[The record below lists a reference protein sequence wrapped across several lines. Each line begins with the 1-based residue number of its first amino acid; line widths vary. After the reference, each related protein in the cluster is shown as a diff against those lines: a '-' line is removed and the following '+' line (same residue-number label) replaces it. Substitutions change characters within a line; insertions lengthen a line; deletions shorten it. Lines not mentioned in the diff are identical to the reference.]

1 MSLTY
6 STARGAEFMS
16 SLPPPEDPDSQPPS
30 SKRPR
35 LKEPGSAFEVEWRLP
50 LVPRLSEV
58 EKVWQ
63 LSPRPFRTPL
73 VSTNVLFDH
82 STDSCVEKPVSG
94 EQICNL
100 RCPNG
105 KFEMNSCL
113 QSLPS
118 QSFDSGLRASGRS
131 CEAGLYDRE
140 VVSVHCG
147 DRAEVEVGSLLPN
160 ASLHDR
166 PGLKNADGKQYLV
179 QGRDNIQED
188 NSYVKQTEYLFLDV
202 TFCKETKSTFHDI
215 KNRCKADSVMPSN
228 KKENNIS
235 ASTLNISKSQNQP
248 SIEIAKPSYFRDG
261 STISIPEF
269 PTDLNSKMSSVY
281 LKEIAKKK
289 NDKNEAYVRDFT
301 NIYWSQN
308 RPDVKKQ
315 KLQDDKNIVDA
326 DAENIFSACYESN
339 HQSLSNQNICVRKKD
354 LISLN
359 YYNHSSIITDVTESG
374 KNFTIIL
381 GNANL
386 GEVETCLDIYI
397 FTRLEKSQ
405 SQDCNIRQVLEKRR
419 ESCWIMNN
427 YRTQSENIKKTGE
440 KLNFLQLLEIDIL
453 SKEDCHYTKAMN
465 IHEKQS
471 KPLMIGTLGSRKAL
485 IIFFWLNGKGE
496 NNNMLEL
503 RYCTTQKDFHLSN
516 VFGSVIMANFCFHEN
531 TSENQKD
538 DNILTRCE
546 IFKDKKQ
553 IDLQNLIIKNMNVNR
568 KNMLSI
574 YLQSSVS
581 EPLNSILKNDIV
593 SLFSKFDSLTRVEND
608 SKLEERCIVKWIVP
622 LHYSKNIIE
631 ENHTIKLV
639 RILTFSRLLEDRK
652 LMLEKR
658 KLFKTDQVFEKS
670 KKKTINSFSLTTK
683 NKQFPIFETYEK
695 IPLLMDFDDVDEI
708 SLAKGI
714 YKNKSCP
721 EQFINEENWAHCSPN
736 AVKTH
741 VKSGSPFIQNNH
753 RYINEKFY
761 EINMYNQDLDTERK
775 QEHTKISSFNFKCIF
790 EDFFNIRQQARP
802 TNHDLKHSEQ
812 TNPRTIIEVLNVGSL
827 LSEIKGKKHDS
838 SLKAEVEVT
847 AQSLTNSCQV
857 NKDIMI
863 EKEEKNN
870 FYSMDGLFCMQPVS
884 LMSKKVSV
892 EEIKYVNQNN
902 VADGN
907 EYESVLQDSEL
918 ANSKHFHPKNDS
930 TECVNHQFETDLSLG
945 NNECFQDLTAE
956 CLSTQA
962 QTIVNDFEMKSKF
975 DLVLEELHMFHEIS
989 KESKILSAV
998 EINNGQEN
1006 YFREN
1011 NDIEEVKTEIKKDEE
1026 MVTVNK
1032 ICESSLLRDAI
1043 TCPKMPQRHQSL
1055 FKWKTVPDHGEQEVP
1070 NEYSC
1075 PRTLEEE
1082 FYSTSKEDCEKPSPK
1097 RPASFSDELE
1107 EKFNYLLKGG
1117 SNFSHG
1123 ISRVLPLK
1131 TCSRPIRIGLSRK
1144 AKLKRLHPYLK

>member
-1 MSLTY
+1 MSLTH
-6 STARGAEFMS
+6 SPARGAEFRC

-73 VSTNVLFDH
+73 VSTNVIFDH
-82 STDSCVEKPVSG
+82 SADSCVEKPVSG

-105 KFEMNSCL
+105 KFEMNSCS
-113 QSLPS
+113 QTFPS
-118 QSFDSGLRASGRS
+118 QSFGCGLRASGRS
-131 CEAGLYDRE
+131 CEAGLCDEE
-140 VVSVHCG
+140 VFSAHCG

-160 ASLHDR
+160 ASLHDIR
-166 PGLKNADGKQYLV
+166 GVKNADGKQYLV
-179 QGRDNIQED
+179 QGRGNIQED

-202 TFCKETKSTFHDI
+202 TFCKETKSTVRDI

-235 ASTLNISKSQNQP
+235 TSTPNISKSQNQP

-326 DAENIFSACYESN
+326 DAENIFSACSESN

-359 YYNHSSIITDVTESG
+359 YYNHSSIITDVTESE

-405 SQDCNIRQVLEKRR
+405 SQDCNIRQVLAKKR
-419 ESCWIMNN
+419 ESCWIMDN
-427 YRTQSENIKKTGE
+427 YKTQSENIKKTGE
-440 KLNFLQLLEIDIL
+440 KLNFLQLLRIDVL
-453 SKEDCHYTKAMN
+453 SKEDYHYTKARN
-465 IHEKQS
+465 THEKQS
-471 KPLMIGTLGSRKAL
+471 KPLMIGALGSRKAL
-485 IIFFWLNGKGE
+485 KIFFWLNGKGE

-516 VFGSVIMANFCFHEN
+516 VFGSFIMAIFYFHEN

-538 DNILTRCE
+538 DNILTWCE

-553 IDLQNLIIKNMNVNR
+553 IDIQNLIIKNMNVNR
-568 KNMLSI
+568 KTMLSI

-581 EPLNSILKNDIV
+581 EPLNSVLKNNIA
-593 SLFSKFDSLTRVEND
+593 SLLSKFDSLTSVEND
-608 SKLEERCIVKWIVP
+608 SKLEERCIVKWIAH

-631 ENHTIKLV
+631 ENHTVKLV
-639 RILTFSRLLEDRK
+639 RILTFSRLLEDMK
-652 LMLEKR
+652 PMLEKR
-658 KLFKTDQVFEKS
+658 KLFKTDQVFEKA
-670 KKKTINSFSLTTK
+670 KKKTINSFRLTTK
-683 NKQFPIFETYEK
+683 NKQFPIFETYKK

-708 SLAKGI
+708 SLTKEI

-721 EQFINEENWAHCSPN
+721 GQFINEENWAHCSPN

-775 QEHTKISSFNFKCIF
+775 QEHTKISSFNFKCVF
-790 EDFFNIRQQARP
+790 EDFFNIRQQAIP
-802 TNHDLKHSEQ
+802 TNHNLKHSEQ
-812 TNPRTIIEVLNVGSL
+812 TNPRTLTEVLNVGSL
-827 LSEIKGKKHDS
+827 LNEVKGKKHDS
-838 SLKAEVEVT
+838 ILKAAVEVT
-847 AQSLTNSCQV
+847 VQSLTNSCQV
-857 NKDIMI
+857 NKDIKI

-870 FYSMDGLFCMQPVS
+870 FYSMDGMFSMQPVS
-884 LMSKKVSV
+884 LMSKKVNV

-902 VADGN
+902 VADRN

-918 ANSKHFHPKNDS
+918 ANSKYFHPKNDS

-962 QTIVNDFEMKSKF
+962 QTTVNDFEMKSKF
-975 DLVLEELHMFHEIS
+975 DLVLEELRMFHEIT

-998 EINNGQEN
+998 ETNNGQEN

-1011 NDIEEVKTEIKKDEE
+1011 SDIEEVKTEIKKDVE

-1032 ICESSLLRDAI
+1032 ICESSLLCDAI
-1043 TCPKMPQRHQSL
+1043 TCPNMPKRHQSL
-1055 FKWKTVPDHGEQEVP
+1055 FEWKAVPDHGEQEVP
-1070 NEYSC
+1070 NEYGC
-1075 PRTLEEE
+1075 LRTLEEE
-1082 FYSTSKEDCEKPSPK
+1082 FYSTSKEDCKKPSSK

-1144 AKLKRLHPYLK
+1144 AKLKQLHPYLK

>member
-1 MSLTY
+1 MSLTQ
-6 STARGAEFMS
+6 STARGAKFRELIS
-16 SLPPPEDPDSQPPS
+16 SLPSPEDPDSQPPRQ
-30 SKRPR
+30 KRPR
-35 LKEPGSAFEVEWRLP
+35 LKEPGSASEVEWRLP

-63 LSPRPFRTPL
+63 VSPRPFRAPL
-73 VSTNVLFDH
+73 VSANVIFEH

-94 EQICNL
+94 EQIGHL
-100 RCPNG
+100 RSQND

-113 QSLPS
+113 QPLSS

-131 CEAGLYDRE
+131 WEAGLYDKE
-140 VVSVHCG
+140 AFSVQGG
-147 DRAEVEVGSLLPN
+147 DRAEAEAGSLLPN
-160 ASLHDR
+160 ASIHDI
-166 PGLKNADGKQYLV
+166 PGVKNADGKQYLV

-188 NSYVKQTEYLFLDV
+188 NSYVKQTENLFLEV

-215 KNRCKADSVMPSN
+215 KNRCKSDSVMPSN

-235 ASTLNISKSQNQP
+235 ASTLNISKSENQP
-248 SIEIAKPSYFRDG
+248 SIEIAKPSYFRDS

-359 YYNHSSIITDVTESG
+359 YYNHSSIISDVTDSE

-405 SQDCNIRQVLEKRR
+405 SQDHNIRHVLGKKG
-419 ESCWIMNN
+419 ESGWIMDN
-427 YRTQSENIKKTGE
+427 YKTQSENIKKIGE
-440 KLNFLQLLEIDIL
+440 KLNFLQLLEIDLL
-453 SKEDCHYTKAMN
+453 SKEDYHSTKAMN
-465 IHEKQS
+465 THEKQS

-496 NNNMLEL
+496 NNNTLEL
-503 RYCTTQKDFHLSN
+503 RYYTTQRDFHLSN
-516 VFGSVIMANFCFHEN
+516 IFGSFIMAIFYFHEN
-531 TSENQKD
+531 ISGNQKD
-538 DNILTRCE
+538 DILTWHE

-553 IDLQNLIIKNMNVNR
+553 IDLQNLITKTLNVNR
-568 KNMLSI
+568 RNMLSI
-574 YLQSSVS
+574 YLQTSVS
-581 EPLNSILKNDIV
+581 EPFNSILKNNIA
-593 SLFSKFDSLTRVEND
+593 SLLNNFDSLTRIEND
-608 SKLEERCIVKWIVP
+608 SKLEEKCIVKWIVHFP
-622 LHYSKNIIE
+622 YSKNIE
-631 ENHTIKLV
+631 ENHTVNLA
-639 RILTFSRLLEDRK
+639 RFLTFSRLLEDMK
-652 LMLEKR
+652 PMLEER
-658 KLFKTDQVFEKS
+658 KLFKTDQVFEES
-670 KKKTINSFSLTTK
+670 KKKPINSFHLKTK
-683 NKQFPIFETYEK
+683 NKHFPIFETYEK
-695 IPLLMDFDDVDEI
+695 IPLSMDFDDLNEI
-708 SLAKGI
+708 SLTKEI
-714 YKNKSCP
+714 YESKSCP

-736 AVKTH
+736 APKTH
-741 VKSGSPFIQNNH
+741 VMSGSPFIQNNH
-753 RYINEKFY
+753 RYINEKFC
-761 EINMYNQDLDTERK
+761 EINMSNQDLDTERK
-775 QEHTKISSFNFKCIF
+775 QKHNKISNFNLKCIF
-790 EDFFNIRQQARP
+790 EDFINIRQQAIP
-802 TNHDLKHSEQ
+802 TNHDLKRREQ

-827 LSEIKGKKHDS
+827 LSDIKGKKHDS
-838 SLKAEVEVT
+838 ILKAEVKVM

-857 NKDIMI
+857 NEDIKI
-863 EKEEKNN
+863 KKEEKNN
-870 FYSMDGLFCMQPVS
+870 FYSMDGMFSMQPVS
-884 LMSKKVSV
+884 LMSKKVNV
-892 EEIKYVNQNN
+892 EETKYVNQNN
-902 VADGN
+902 VADRN

-930 TECVNHQFETDLSLG
+930 TECVNHQFETYLSLG

-956 CLSTQA
+956 CLSTEA
-962 QTIVNDFEMKSKF
+962 PTIVNDFEMKSKF

-989 KESKILSAV
+989 KENKILSTV
-998 EINNGQEN
+998 ETNNGQEN

-1011 NDIEEVKTEIKKDEE
+1011 NDIEEVKTEIRRDLK

-1032 ICESSLLRDAI
+1032 ICESSLHCDAI
-1043 TCPKMPQRHQSL
+1043 TCRNMPKRHQSL
-1055 FKWKTVPDHGEQEVP
+1055 FKWKTLLDHEQEVP

-1082 FYSTSKEDCEKPSPK
+1082 FHSTSNEDCEKPSPK
-1097 RPASFSDELE
+1097 RPAFFSDELE

-1117 SNFSHG
+1117 SNFSRG

-1144 AKLKRLHPYLK
+1144 AKLKQLHPYLK